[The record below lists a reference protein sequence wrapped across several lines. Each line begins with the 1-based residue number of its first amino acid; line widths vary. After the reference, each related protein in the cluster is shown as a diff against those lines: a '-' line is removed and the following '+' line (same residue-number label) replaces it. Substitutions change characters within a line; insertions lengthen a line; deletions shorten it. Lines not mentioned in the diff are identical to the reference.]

1 LCKHKIIDSIKK
13 FDRKLAIIGDILR
26 SKRLELSLEKR
37 SREFF
42 LEDRISKGL
51 LEESSIS
58 IETLKNIENGKTM
71 PTLSTLKVLSVALE
85 VDFHELIDKIYEYI

>member
-1 LCKHKIIDSIKK
+1 MTKRKK

-37 SREFF
+37 SRDFF

>member
-1 LCKHKIIDSIKK
+1 M
-13 FDRKLAIIGDILR
+13 
-26 SKRLELSLEKR
+26 
-37 SREFF
+37 
-42 LEDRISKGL
+42 
-51 LEESSIS
+51 S

>member
-1 LCKHKIIDSIKK
+1 MTKRKK

-58 IETLKNIENGKTM
+58 IETLKNTENGKTM
-71 PTLSTLKVLSVALE
+71 PTLSTLKASSVALE
-85 VDFHELIDKIYEYI
+85 VDFHELTDKIYEYI

>member
-1 LCKHKIIDSIKK
+1 MTKRKK

-26 SKRLELSLEKR
+26 SKRLELSLGKR

>member
-1 LCKHKIIDSIKK
+1 MTKRKK

-71 PTLSTLKVLSVALE
+71 PTLSTLKVLSVAIE

>member
-1 LCKHKIIDSIKK
+1 MTKMKK

>member
-1 LCKHKIIDSIKK
+1 MTKRKK

-71 PTLSTLKVLSVALE
+71 PTLYTLKVLSVALE

>member
-1 LCKHKIIDSIKK
+1 M
-13 FDRKLAIIGDILR
+13 LR

>member
-1 LCKHKIIDSIKK
+1 M
-13 FDRKLAIIGDILR
+13 
-26 SKRLELSLEKR
+26 EKR

>member
-1 LCKHKIIDSIKK
+1 MTKRKK

-42 LEDRISKGL
+42 FRG
-51 LEESSIS
+51 
-58 IETLKNIENGKTM
+58 
-71 PTLSTLKVLSVALE
+71 
-85 VDFHELIDKIYEYI
+85 

>member
-1 LCKHKIIDSIKK
+1 MEC
-13 FDRKLAIIGDILR
+13 
-26 SKRLELSLEKR
+26 KRLELSLEKR

>member
-1 LCKHKIIDSIKK
+1 MTKRKK